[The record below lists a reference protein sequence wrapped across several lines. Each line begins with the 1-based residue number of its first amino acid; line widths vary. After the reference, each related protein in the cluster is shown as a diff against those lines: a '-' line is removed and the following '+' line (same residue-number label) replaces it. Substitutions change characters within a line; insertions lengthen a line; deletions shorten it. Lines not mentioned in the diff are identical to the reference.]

1 MKIFKG
7 ENFLHFTTRFK
18 NDLVCKRYLAEIK
31 WSEGYTCKK
40 CGHTKYTLRPDYTRT
55 CTFCKHNE
63 SPTAGTL
70 FHKVKFG
77 LRKAFHIVFEM
88 SNSTKG
94 MSSLQVSKRYGI
106 TVKTAWFFM
115 QKVRCAMKS
124 SENYPMDGV
133 VQVDEFTI
141 GGKEKNKPGRSYN
154 TKKKK
159 VIGAVELTERG
170 KIKRFY
176 SLKINDYSSKSL
188 NTLFEKHISLD
199 ANVLTD
205 KWRGYFPLKK
215 DYHITQSLSLNGE
228 HLKELHTVIHQ
239 IKSWLRTIYSWVHP
253 EHINHYLDEFS
264 FRINRS
270 IYKSSIF
277 HKLTERL
284 VNHKKSSY
292 KEIIIASK

>member
-7 ENFLHFTTRFK
+7 ENFLQFTTRFK

-31 WSEGYTCKK
+31 WSDGYICKK
-40 CGHTKYTLRPDYTRT
+40 CGHKKYSERPDFTRT
-55 CTFCKHNE
+55 CTYCKHNE

-77 LRKAFHIVFEM
+77 LRKAFHITYEM
-88 SNSTKG
+88 SNSSKG
-94 MSSLQVSKRYGI
+94 MSSIQMAKRYGI

-115 QKVRCAMKS
+115 QKVRRAMKS
-124 SENYPMDGV
+124 SENYPMEGL
-133 VQVDEFTI
+133 VQVDEFTV
-141 GGKEKNKPGRSYN
+141 GGKEKNKQGRSYN

-159 VIGAVELTERG
+159 IIGAVELTEKG

-176 SLKINDYSSKSL
+176 SIRIKDYSSISL
-188 NTLFEKHISLD
+188 NTLFEKHISPD

-205 KWRGYFPLKK
+205 KWRGYRPLTQN
-215 DYHITQSLSLNGE
+215 YQITQSLSLNGE
-228 HLKELHTVIHQ
+228 HLKELHIVIHQ
-239 IKSWLRTIYSWVHP
+239 LKSWLRTIYSWVHP

-270 IYKSSIF
+270 IYKETIF
-277 HKLTERL
+277 HKLIERL
-284 VNHKKSSY
+284 VIHKKSSY
-292 KEIIIASK
+292 KDIIIATK